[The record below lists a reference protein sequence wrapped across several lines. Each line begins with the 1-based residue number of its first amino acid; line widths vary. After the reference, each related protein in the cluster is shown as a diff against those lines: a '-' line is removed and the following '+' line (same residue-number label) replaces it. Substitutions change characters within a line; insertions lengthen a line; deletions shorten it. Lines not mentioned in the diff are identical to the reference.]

1 MLIADY
7 ALLGLG
13 GAVSCFAALRWE
25 RERAGRSLVL
35 SFIGGAVCGLA
46 WCLDAG
52 IRLGSVAC
60 LLFLASYMAVLLRHG
75 AEQEKSL
82 VDILAAVSLSCGCF
96 GMLRVVAGGAP
107 WDFLPL
113 PLLPGDA
120 GADGRPGG
128 LRRPG
133 LFVPGVP
140 GGGLAAVLLQGGDA
154 GWGQAGE
161 ACAALCGLW
170 PVPVAP
176 RPGEECSLPTAALA
190 LFAFFGGLRLFCL
203 VAAACRERESLRT
216 GESSTGMTCRPT

>member
-35 SFIGGAVCGLA
+35 SFIGGVAAPWGGA
-46 WCLDAG
+46 GEIPGRYPGRCLP
-52 IRLGSVAC
+52 
-60 LLFLASYMAVLLRHG
+60 LLRLLWH
-75 AEQEKSL
+75 
-82 VDILAAVSLSCGCF
+82 AAG
-96 GMLRVVAGGAP
+96 GGGGAP

-120 GADGRPGG
+120 GADGLFGG

-140 GGGLAAVLLQGGDA
+140 GGRLAAVLLQGGDA

-161 ACAALCGLW
+161 KSAALCGLW
-170 PVPVAP
+170 PVPVVP
-176 RPGEECSLPTAALA
+176 CPGEELPAHGSPRPFCLLRRTAAFLP
-190 LFAFFGGLRLFCL
+190 GGG
-203 VAAACRERESLRT
+203 SLQGKRIPAH
-216 GESSTGMTCRPT
+216 GKAVPG